1 MIDVVGRQSLDPEQ
15 MAVRERGLGGAFSH
29 ELETIRSGL
38 ASCNGD
44 ADVNEAEHLRGRREA
59 ACRHKSPWGGPYF
72 STDVSLL
79 SLLLTVS
86 TKPVDNPVE
95 NLK

>member
-44 ADVNEAEHLRGRREA
+44 ADVNEAEHLRGRRGPLVGTS
-59 ACRHKSPWGGPYF
+59 RGGAVHT
-72 STDVSLL
+72 SALIL
-79 SLLLTVS
+79 
-86 TKPVDNPVE
+86 NP
-95 NLK
+95 